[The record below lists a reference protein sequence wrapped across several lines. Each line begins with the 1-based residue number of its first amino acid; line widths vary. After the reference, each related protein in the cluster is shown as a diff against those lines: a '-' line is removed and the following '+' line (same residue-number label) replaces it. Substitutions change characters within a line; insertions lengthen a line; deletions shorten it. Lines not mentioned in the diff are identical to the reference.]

1 MQSLAVNQ
9 HFGRDKWPPV
19 GPPSFLHPPPRLRA
33 NVEMTRNISL
43 LALPVLF
50 LRCVNGLFLTSTK
63 NNIEKIRSHVD
74 TRLKLNLNQSE
85 WPRAEMPPGFIPPE
99 PRPLT
104 ITESTDLG
112 GFVTASAG
120 LALRLA
126 TGAFVLGWKVDTI
139 FAPEDGKYAL
149 KLGPFRIRD
158 SSSVLDG
165 AGPPEVIVLYDSESS
180 PRCKRVREMMNLLD
194 ITYECRPCF
203 GPYMDDLLPCI
214 MDPNF
219 DKTIHGDVN
228 IIEHLLKEYGPPTS
242 SYDSKALWP
251 ITFKEFS
258 LTTSQM
264 AIMLRDS
271 SAAIQQSNSRQDNG
285 SMKPLELW
293 AYECSPFVRPVKE
306 KLSALGLPHTVVSC
320 SRGSKNRDRMIDKV
334 GRFQVPYL
342 VDANTG
348 VDMFEGAEIV
358 KYLEA
363 VYTVKG

>member
-1 MQSLAVNQ
+1 MTWNFSYLA
-9 HFGRDKWPPV
+9 FAAPC
-19 GPPSFLHPPPRLRA
+19 F
-33 NVEMTRNISL
+33 T
-43 LALPVLF
+43 LPALF
-50 LRCVNGLFLTSTK
+50 LVPCVHGLLLPTK
-63 NNIEKIRSHVD
+63 NKIGMRSSLVE
-74 TRLKLNLNQSE
+74 TRLKVNLYRSE
-85 WPRAEMPPGFIPPE
+85 SPRVEIPAGFTPPE

-112 GFVTASAG
+112 GFITASAG

-126 TGAFVLGWKVDTI
+126 TGAFVLGWKLDTI

-158 SSSVLDG
+158 TSSVLDR
-165 AGPPEVIVLYDSESS
+165 AGPLEVIVLYDSESS

-203 GPYMDDLLPCI
+203 GPYVDELLPCI
-214 MDPNF
+214 MDPNV
-219 DKTIHGDVN
+219 DRTIHGDGD
-228 IIEHLLKEYGPPTS
+228 IIEHLLKQYGPPTS
-242 SYDSKALWP
+242 SYDTKALWP
-251 ITFKEFS
+251 ITFEEFS
-258 LTTSQM
+258 MATSQM

-271 SAAIQQSNSRQDNG
+271 SSAGPQVNSRPDNG

-306 KLSALGLPHTVVSC
+306 KLSALGLRHTVVSC
-320 SRGSKNRDRMIDKV
+320 SRGSKNRDRMIDKK

-342 VDANTG
+342 VDPNTG

-358 KYLEA
+358 KYLDA
-363 VYTVKG
+363 VYSLKG